1 MKNLKFLIIAFFAM
15 FSLSA
20 FADDID
26 EAEAYKALMK
36 QQLLS
41 QQHAA
46 QQALQANTIESFQAA
61 KIARLK
67 AQLAAS
73 QVQQPAPQVVY
84 VQPQPQQQY
93 SMTQQEAQAQV
104 YSSSQYAYHGQTY
117 NVHPL
122 QPMTPLQRSVIPD
135 NPPSAPQLTPDNRLI
150 VPQQEEDE
158 NGMTPEE
165 RAQEQ
170 WESEHMP
177 RQQSQASDG
186 DPLGLQPIRYMQRN
200 GVMIKVGYQQSV
212 NTVRQQVRPQQ
223 VIYMQPQ
230 PQQRVIVQQPQQV
243 QRVVYLSR

>member
-1 MKNLKFLIIAFFAM
+1 MKNLKFLIAGLLAM
-15 FSLSA
+15 FSIAA

-46 QQALQANTIESFQAA
+46 QQAQMANTIESFQAS

-67 AQLAAS
+67 AQLAAN
-73 QVQQPAPQVVY
+73 QPQQPPQVVY
-84 VQPQPQQQY
+84 VQPQQQAY
-93 SMTQQEAQAQV
+93 SMTQQEAQQQV

-135 NPPSAPQLTPDNRLI
+135 TPPAPSQQPQLTPDNRLV
-150 VPQQEEDE
+150 VPQGEDQDE

-165 RAQEQ
+165 AAQEQ
-170 WESEHMP
+170 WETEHMP
-177 RQQSQASDG
+177 RQPSQASDG
-186 DPLGLQPIRYMQRN
+186 DPLGLQPIRYRQRS
-200 GVMIKVGYQQSV
+200 GAAIQVRYMQSV
-212 NTVRQQVRPQQ
+212 TARQVRPQQ
-223 VIYMQPQ
+223 VIYMQQQ
-230 PQQRVIVQQPQQV
+230 PQQRVVIQQPQQV
-243 QRVVYLSR
+243 QRVTYLSR